1 MSNNRRPGW
10 PLSLFR
16 AISVPTTPI
25 ETILNPTG
33 LPSGPLDARPVIPLL
48 SSHHPLS
55 HRIRLLKELG
65 SLFERYTFTRID
77 DVWVAVEDL
86 LAANNI
92 EARHEAFNFMTACIE
107 GQYGELGMARVVFYN
122 AVRNHA
128 IWDDFVPMFTVLFKL
143 TKEGRDIS
151 LFEKNIVKLL
161 ASWLDSALRHAE
173 ILRAAPPSTTAIKR
187 HSTSNVPT
195 PRPLSLSQSAINP
208 VTAPVPHLQPI
219 LNLITLVVKFNP
231 ANFEQRES
239 TDLVHAIHRAFGS
252 TRNPDDARFCINF
265 LDVLVRFGSC
275 PPPTLSDITDI
286 LCRTINWDAVA
297 PPGDHTPPGQ
307 AHPWAVFQNL
317 LRSHYAQNAVRIMCE
332 RLRKPASLDRSAE
345 EEAAVRGALTLLG
358 RAVWETRVNLSMV
371 MTNVV
376 LLVSMRAAVA
386 RRWAVVDEEMLR
398 WMNVLVDQKEGEIS
412 SMEWDVLLDIAEDL
426 ARYVLGTDRRRK
438 EAAAITRDNSTG
450 AIAADDDRDEY
461 EAEDDE
467 LMILDT
473 RDNGAIGEVVAG
485 SNNVGNSNNEQF
497 LCIVASYSK
506 FIFNLQYLHMSSS
519 YEGSVPRYMAL
530 LHTLRRHLSGTS
542 TIVLLDYYEREHL
555 LYPSSEDW
563 LTTLAEVADTFYCR
577 HRRSPRKTRLRV
589 LQIVADIYMATKD
602 FYSDD
607 VLDRIVIPMVRG
619 LARETEPEVTQQAT
633 DLVVQVMQECE
644 ERQFGVLL
652 KILSEC
658 ATCRCVES
666 RKPSVPPGGPFP
678 KPYSASSSSSNRH
691 SLTSTPSTSTNVAS
705 GGFSVPVTP
714 TAPSFVPPSLGTST
728 ATTIIA
734 PPSACR
740 ALPAAQALTGLL
752 EHSLY
757 RMGLRT
763 ACTSVFKE
771 MIAVASHP
779 GCHTAPR
786 IAIFAC
792 LSSLRCRPD
801 HRIYISPDHEQL
813 PTILGLPIPTSAGI
827 YLILRAGSVSGTVNE
842 QEGGGRP
849 GSGDTPKPGGGQA
862 LSDKNLVASVNQQQQ
877 QQQQQRG
884 GTPISRKESMRDIL
898 SEAKKG
904 AGAGGGAPGG
914 SGEARPVDQAAEKA
928 MSPELRRS
936 PFVISPRER
945 KDPHESPKMWPGLQT
960 QVPVAD
966 ERMVEL
972 PIGLYLVAVVELLK
986 NEREWDVFSYVL
998 HQLSVQLACKHLF
1011 CGTTKELRLL
1021 RELLCDQI
1029 LDNKENKFAESV
1041 KVLPHGLKR
1050 PDTYILA
1057 FQLLTVLI
1065 SYRRIFLTMSD
1076 QNEITYAFYH
1086 GLQKMTNATK
1096 LCINALTVCCHE
1108 MPQSATK
1115 YLPIILTRLG
1125 QIISVASTSV
1135 HILELLSS
1143 LARLP
1148 NLYQSFTES
1157 DFKRVFAIA
1166 IQYIHNSY
1174 AAFHA
1179 QQTGAATGGS
1189 VLQSGTT
1196 GNPPGLA
1203 SPYIGGAPNNNAS
1216 LPQPPQGHSNS
1227 ALSAYVLIMAFHVI
1241 EIWFIAVPLR
1251 DRRRHVSFIVRGLL
1265 AANAPAKSIDEQT
1278 LTCIDML
1285 ARYTYSDCELRP
1297 ERNLVADALMGG
1309 KEKDKCWSK
1318 TWVQG
1323 MSLMTVRTNK
1333 TNGWADLTVR
1343 RPSGV
1348 VSMMIK
1354 VENPLRIEQADWSG
1368 IPAML
1373 MMHYTGG
1380 EAGEVIESGEGEG
1393 EDSCPGAGVGIDIRG
1408 GTVDGGPLGIELEGD
1423 GEDEQDQSYSA
1434 PPSRRR
1440 SQDDDAQMEPRRSDS
1455 ATALPI
1461 MSPQLGVESS
1471 SRIRQLSFSRP
1482 GAWFGLGVSNP
1493 EETTGY
1499 SDSWGPTSPF
1509 LAFARNPVLSPARI
1523 RGRENAPED
1532 TPPLD
1537 GEIPIG
1543 SRTPR
1548 VVDTMVKEI
1557 FSEPVTPSENMVAT
1571 RRGDSSTDPSFLFL
1585 QLGNYPDLN
1594 NPLSAPLPD
1603 NETTTRS
1610 IAVLDRMAVVDF
1622 HKIAVL
1628 YVGRDQTKEVDI
1640 LSNQHGSPDYITFL
1654 NSLGTITRLRGNK
1667 DIYTGG
1673 LDTESDIDGEYA
1685 YYWKDAITQLIFHV
1699 ATMMPFNE
1707 RDPQRSLKKRHLGND
1722 FVTIVYNDSGRDYVF
1737 GTCSSEFNFIEIVIS
1752 PHSEDSTKVASSH
1765 NLQSHCPLPV
1775 SRDYTFFK
1783 VVMQRRSGMPEIGPI
1798 TEFKMVSFATLPHF
1812 IRQMAMHANI
1822 FAQIFLQFGTEFGSG
1837 GKQEYL
1843 SNWRSRLRQI
1853 KQIRDRALGVTPTTG
1868 ATGPLAGSQ
1877 EVPAAKASR
1886 DGIMTVESVLDFTK
1900 YT

>member
-1 MSNNRRPGW
+1 
-10 PLSLFR
+10 
-16 AISVPTTPI
+16 
-25 ETILNPTG
+25 
-33 LPSGPLDARPVIPLL
+33 
-48 SSHHPLS
+48 
-55 HRIRLLKELG
+55 LLKELG

-86 LAANNI
+86 LAANNV

-173 ILRAAPPSTTAIKR
+173 ILRAAPSSTTAIKR

-563 LTTLAEVADTFYCR
+563 LTTLAEVTDTFYCR

-644 ERQFGVLL
+644 ERQFGCIQLV
-652 KILSEC
+652 IQPPLSD
-658 ATCRCVES
+658 V
-666 RKPSVPPGGPFP
+666 
-678 KPYSASSSSSNRH
+678 H
-691 SLTSTPSTSTNVAS
+691 
-705 GGFSVPVTP
+705 
-714 TAPSFVPPSLGTST
+714 
-728 ATTIIA
+728 TIHIHQ
-734 PPSACR
+734 R
-740 ALPAAQALTGLL
+740 
-752 EHSLY
+752 
-757 RMGLRT
+757 RN
-763 ACTSVFKE
+763 
-771 MIAVASHP
+771 
-779 GCHTAPR
+779 
-786 IAIFAC
+786 
-792 LSSLRCRPD
+792 
-801 HRIYISPDHEQL
+801 
-813 PTILGLPIPTSAGI
+813 
-827 YLILRAGSVSGTVNE
+827 GTVNE

-862 LSDKNLVASVNQQQQ
+862 LSDKNLVASVNQQQ

-945 KDPHESPKMWPGLQT
+945 KDPHESPRMWPGLQT

-1041 KVLPHGLKR
+1041 K
-1050 PDTYILA
+1050 
-1057 FQLLTVLI
+1057 
-1065 SYRRIFLTMSD
+1065 
-1076 QNEITYAFYH
+1076 
-1086 GLQKMTNATK
+1086 
-1096 LCINALTVCCHE
+1096 
-1108 MPQSATK
+1108 
-1115 YLPIILTRLG
+1115 
-1125 QIISVASTSV
+1125 
-1135 HILELLSS
+1135 
-1143 LARLP
+1143 
-1148 NLYQSFTES
+1148 
-1157 DFKRVFAIA
+1157 
-1166 IQYIHNSY
+1166 
-1174 AAFHA
+1174 
-1179 QQTGAATGGS
+1179 
-1189 VLQSGTT
+1189 
-1196 GNPPGLA
+1196 
-1203 SPYIGGAPNNNAS
+1203 
-1216 LPQPPQGHSNS
+1216 
-1227 ALSAYVLIMAFHVI
+1227 
-1241 EIWFIAVPLR
+1241 
-1251 DRRRHVSFIVRGLL
+1251 
-1265 AANAPAKSIDEQT
+1265 
-1278 LTCIDML
+1278 
-1285 ARYTYSDCELRP
+1285 
-1297 ERNLVADALMGG
+1297 
-1309 KEKDKCWSK
+1309 
-1318 TWVQG
+1318 
-1323 MSLMTVRTNK
+1323 
-1333 TNGWADLTVR
+1333 
-1343 RPSGV
+1343 
-1348 VSMMIK
+1348 
-1354 VENPLRIEQADWSG
+1354 NPLRIEQADWSG

-1408 GTVDGGPLGIELEGD
+1408 GT
-1423 GEDEQDQSYSA
+1423 DEQDRSYSA
-1434 PPSRRR
+1434 PSSRRR

-1461 MSPQLGVESS
+1461 MSPQLG
-1471 SRIRQLSFSRP
+1471 
-1482 GAWFGLGVSNP
+1482 
-1493 EETTGY
+1493 TTGY

-1722 FVTIVYNDSGRDYVF
+1722 FVTIVYNDSGRDY
-1737 GTCSSEFNFIEIVIS
+1737 
-1752 PHSEDSTKVASSH
+1752 
-1765 NLQSHCPLPV
+1765 
-1775 SRDYTFFK
+1775 
-1783 VVMQRRSGMPEIGPI
+1783 
-1798 TEFKMVSFATLPHF
+1798 MVSFATLPHF

-1837 GKQEYL
+1837 GKQE
-1843 SNWRSRLRQI
+1843 
-1853 KQIRDRALGVTPTTG
+1853 ALGVTPTTG